1 MNEIRYFSESLDL
14 QDKTILLRL
23 DLNVP
28 IKEKMIQDET
38 RIISNLPFLEK
49 LIEKKAK
56 IIIISHLGRPG
67 GIKQS
72 ELSLTPIYKLL
83 KKPRGST

>member
-28 IKEKMIQDET
+28 IKEKIIQDET
-38 RIISNLPFLEK
+38 RIVLNLPFLEK
-49 LIEKKAK
+49 LIEKKRK
-56 IIIISHLGRPG
+56 
-67 GIKQS
+67 
-72 ELSLTPIYKLL
+72 
-83 KKPRGST
+83 